1 MKGKVKYFLAVM
13 LAVILGFS
21 VNVEGVS
28 AADGDGTVNAK
39 VRVQY
44 GQSEARSML
53 NMINDFR
60 TGNDAWAWNE
70 DNTEKKKYDSAP
82 LVYDYD
88 LEKAAMLRAAEI
100 AVSYS
105 HTRPNGQTCFTAYTG
120 NHRGENI
127 AAGYRTASAVFQA
140 WQETNE
146 KYNGQGHRRNM
157 LNNFQAVGIG
167 HVYYNGYHYWVQ
179 EFRSPAGSTSATAAN
194 DSETLVEL
202 ELLKSA
208 ITNVSLTPSVKS
220 LTLSGGKTADLP
232 KLTISIRMS
241 GSWPSNSEKQVE
253 LPYSWSVAD
262 EGYASVTGGKI
273 VGKKAGSTELTAT
286 VLGKTITIP
295 VTVKADAGDNSDPGN
310 DPGGDGNGNDGSGDG
325 GSGDTGNGNDGD
337 GGNGTGDQKP
347 DDPVSGPKKDSIYTV
362 SNVKYKITSAEAG
375 RYTAAVSGPSKKT
388 LKSAAVPA
396 TITVDGTVVKVTEIL
411 PNAFKEC
418 KKLNSVSIGKNVT
431 RIGSQAF
438 YGCTSLTA
446 VKGCSGIESIKS
458 KAFYKCAKLVTVGSR
473 NKTITLS
480 KVKTI
485 DSSAFYGCKAIKKVN
500 LTSAALTE
508 LGSSSFSGCTSMTSF
523 TAKSKKLS
531 SIGKKVF
538 YGDKRLAVIVLKT
551 EKLTKAKVGDN
562 AFKGIKST
570 CRITVPAKKVAAYKK
585 IFRAKGAGSKVR
597 VTK

>member
-1 MKGKVKYFLAVM
+1 M
-13 LAVILGFS
+13 
-21 VNVEGVS
+21 
-28 AADGDGTVNAK
+28 
-39 VRVQY
+39 
-44 GQSEARSML
+44 
-53 NMINDFR
+53 
-60 TGNDAWAWNE
+60 
-70 DNTEKKKYDSAP
+70 
-82 LVYDYD
+82 
-88 LEKAAMLRAAEI
+88 
-100 AVSYS
+100 
-105 HTRPNGQTCFTAYTG
+105 
-120 NHRGENI
+120 
-127 AAGYRTASAVFQA
+127 
-140 WQETNE
+140 
-146 KYNGQGHRRNM
+146 
-157 LNNFQAVGIG
+157 
-167 HVYYNGYHYWVQ
+167 
-179 EFRSPAGSTSATAAN
+179 
-194 DSETLVEL
+194 
-202 ELLKSA
+202 
-208 ITNVSLTPSVKS
+208 
-220 LTLSGGKTADLP
+220 
-232 KLTISIRMS
+232 
-241 GSWPSNSEKQVE
+241 
-253 LPYSWSVAD
+253 
-262 EGYASVTGGKI
+262 
-273 VGKKAGSTELTAT
+273 
-286 VLGKTITIP
+286 
-295 VTVKADAGDNSDPGN
+295 
-310 DPGGDGNGNDGSGDG
+310 
-325 GSGDTGNGNDGD
+325 
-337 GGNGTGDQKP
+337 
-347 DDPVSGPKKDSIYTV
+347 
-362 SNVKYKITSAEAG
+362 KYKITSAEAG

>member
-375 RYTAAVSGPSKKT
+375 RYTAAVSGLSKKT
-388 LKSAAVPA
+388 LESAAVPA

-458 KAFYKCAKLVTVGSR
+458 KAFYKCAKLVTIGSR

-485 DSSAFYGCKAIKKVN
+485 DNSAFYGCKAIKKVN
-500 LTSAALTE
+500 LTSAVLTE